1 MIHFFD
7 ASVVFLL
14 DYMLPRY
21 IKRVDSFSDINIFNR
36 KSNVHCV
43 PKKLWSRTLAIT
55 FSNLNRCKKFCTAVK
70 RKKSSTNRV

>member
-36 KSNVHCV
+36 KSNVS
-43 PKKLWSRTLAIT
+43 K
-55 FSNLNRCKKFCTAVK
+55 
-70 RKKSSTNRV
+70 

>member
-1 MIHFFD
+1 VIHFFD
-7 ASVVFLL
+7 AFVVFLL

-43 PKKLWSRTLAIT
+43 PKKTVVPN
-55 FSNLNRCKKFCTAVK
+55 FGDNFF
-70 RKKSSTNRV
+70 KS